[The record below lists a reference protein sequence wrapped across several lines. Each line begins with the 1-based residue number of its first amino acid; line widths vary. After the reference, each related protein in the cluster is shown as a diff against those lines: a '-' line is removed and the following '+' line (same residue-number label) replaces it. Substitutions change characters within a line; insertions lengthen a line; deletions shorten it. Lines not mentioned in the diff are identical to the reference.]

1 MPGTIASTLPEG
13 VPRAARR
20 VWLVL
25 GLAMI
30 GAASLLLWFGR
41 GIGLNGDDLFFYAR
55 LANRGLGV
63 DAYPNLRD
71 QYLLAPHNNHLH
83 LTVRLAYE
91 GLFATAGTSYF
102 WFRLV
107 EVAGVVLS
115 VGLFF
120 ELTRTRVRPWAALAP
135 SLLLLV
141 FGYAWEVLLGRRTW
155 IVYALAAGLG
165 AMLFLERR
173 PALRGE
179 IGACALLTL
188 AVTTIELGLAFAAAV
203 GVLLLAQRRFS
214 ALWVVGIPVALYLG
228 WYLWARQ
235 FHQTAYHVTD
245 PIDLLHSIALSSG
258 AGDRID
264 SGGQSGA
271 RGQSAHS
278 GDPSRPILSLVAG
291 AALAWRIWRGPNRPT
306 GAARA
311 RRLVLAPDRTRGQ
324 ASRLLSL
331 PFRRERGAAAA
342 RRRSAA
348 WSAALVRHRGE
359 LLLGRRRGYP
369 AQYRSAHER
378 A

>member
-13 VPRAARR
+13 GSPRAARR
-20 VWLVL
+20 AWLVL

-55 LANRGLGV
+55 LANRALGV
-63 DAYPNLRD
+63 DAYPNLSAE
-71 QYLLAPHNNHLH
+71 YLLAPHNNHLH

-91 GLFATAGTSYF
+91 GLFATAGTTYF

-120 ELTRTRVRPWAALAP
+120 ELTRTRVGPWAALAP

-141 FGYAWEVLLGRRTW
+141 FGYAWEVLLWPANMGT
-155 IVYALAAGLG
+155 VYALAAGLG
-165 AMLFLERR
+165 ALLFLERR

-188 AVTTIELGLAFAAAV
+188 AVATIELGLAFAAAV

-214 ALWVVGIPVALYLG
+214 ALWVVGIPLALYLG

-258 AGDRID
+258 AVIGSILAVNPVPAD
-264 SGGQSGA
+264 SPLTVGTRA
-271 RGQSAHS
+271 W
-278 GDPSRPILSLVAG
+278 PILSLVT
-291 AALAWRIWRGPNRPT
+291 AAAFAWRIWRGPNRPY
-306 GAARA
+306 
-311 RRLVLAPDRTRGQ
+311 L
-324 ASRLLSL
+324 
-331 PFRRERGAAAA
+331 
-342 RRRSAA
+342 
-348 WSAALVRHRGE
+348 WALVALVGSYW
-359 LLLGRRRGYP
+359 LLIAVAGRPPGVPLVTSSPGAWRCCCSPPKRCVVSGS
-369 AQYRSAHER
+369 RSPSWR
-378 A
+378 ASSWSSL